1 MNVENILKRKGTEVA
16 TIAPGATVAEALAR
30 LKEHNVGAL
39 VVSADRRT
47 VAGILSERD
56 IVRRLADEG
65 ARLLDQPVSAVMTK
79 NVYSC
84 RPDDSI
90 AELMTQ
96 MTVRRI
102 RHLPVVVSGRLVGIV
117 SIGDVVKDRVE
128 EVEQEAQAL
137 REYITQA

>member
-1 MNVENILKRKGTEVA
+1 VA
-16 TIAPGATVAEALAR
+16 TIAPGATVSEALVR

-56 IVRRLADEG
+56 VVRHLADEG
-65 ARLLDQPVSAVMTK
+65 AKLLDQPVSAVMTK
-79 NVYSC
+79 NVHTC

-90 AELMTQ
+90 AELMSR
-96 MTVRRI
+96 MTDRRI
-102 RHLPVVVSGRLVGIV
+102 RHLPVVVHGRLTGIV

-128 EVEQEAQAL
+128 EVEREAQAL
-137 REYITQA
+137 RAYITQA

>member
-39 VVSADRRT
+39 IVSADRRT

-56 IVRRLADEG
+56 IVRRLADDG
-65 ARLLDQPVSAVMTK
+65 AKLLDSPVSTVMTK
-79 NVYSC
+79 NVHTC